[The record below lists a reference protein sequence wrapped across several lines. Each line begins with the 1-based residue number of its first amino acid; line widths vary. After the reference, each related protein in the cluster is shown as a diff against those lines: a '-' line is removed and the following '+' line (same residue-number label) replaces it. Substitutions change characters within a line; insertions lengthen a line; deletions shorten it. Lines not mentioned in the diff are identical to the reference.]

1 MRLRYNSRDESKARR
16 SEHDL
21 ISARRARQRA
31 ARRPGIL
38 GALCARHL
46 YHRAGG
52 HDPGRTCIRRHAG
65 AAPRRQCW
73 GQWAGAGAGA
83 GATIAVVNSLAN
95 TVTVYG
101 AGASG
106 DVSPTATLTLG
117 LDIPDC
123 AAFDAAGDLWVVNY
137 NGRSVVEYS
146 SDAFSGG
153 PKPRSAPSPLIA
165 PAAWTARLA
174 APLTSRGTFG
184 SPTT

>member
-1 MRLRYNSRDESKARR
+1 MTSSRLEGPASVP
-16 SEHDL
+16 
-21 ISARRARQRA
+21 RAVRA
-31 ARRPGIL
+31 SLGRFALAIFITVL
-38 GALCARHL
+38 GATTLAAHAFAATPAL
-46 YHRAGG
+46 
-52 HDPGRTCIRRHAG
+52 RHAASAG
-65 AAPRRQCW
+65 AS
-73 GQWAGAGAGA
+73 AGAGAR
-83 GATIAVVNSLAN
+83 TIAVVNSLAN

-106 DVSPTATLTLG
+106 DASPTATLTLG